1 MNNFTVAFSLSL
13 IFILFLFL
21 CRFLWLAPK
30 DKQQNDKN
38 EEKLSKTFVKDWVS
52 DGTRERRLGQGY
64 DRFRGVPLLT
74 FISTDSLSFSRLI
87 ILIATF
93 LPITQ
98 CTPNLTRPA
107 TAEVEECKRVSIS
120 FYRQTHRQ
128 TMASLTY
135 PSDPCPGSSR
145 GDRGPQIG
153 SSLPSHCSPFASCG
167 RLALAPPLSLSRSLS
182 LAVSRFLLPAAYV
195 LAVSLSAVSCFWPF
209 TRAAAGP
216 RPSLRP
222 PATSAPSAAS
232 AAAQQLSCRIAPEM
246 KFPLRLAFN
255 YFCSEFYCICCCR
268 ALPHFVALAQ
278 WLQHSLTFDRKQ
290 QWHLQAREWKRE
302 RDK

>member
-1 MNNFTVAFSLSL
+1 MERGRFCGGVAL
-13 IFILFLFL
+13 
-21 CRFLWLAPK
+21 
-30 DKQQNDKN
+30 
-38 EEKLSKTFVKDWVS
+38 
-52 DGTRERRLGQGY
+52 
-64 DRFRGVPLLT
+64 LLT

-87 ILIATF
+87 ILMATF

-98 CTPNLTRPA
+98 CTPNLTSPA
-107 TAEVEECKRVSIS
+107 TGECKRVSIS
-120 FYRQTHRQ
+120 FSTYICRVTI
-128 TMASLTY
+128 AY

-167 RLALAPPLSLSRSLS
+167 RLAPPLSLPLSRSGC
-182 LAVSRFLLPAAYV
+182 VCI

-216 RPSLRP
+216 RP
-222 PATSAPSAAS
+222 
-232 AAAQQLSCRIAPEM
+232 QQLSCRIAPEM

-255 YFCSEFYCICCCR
+255 YFCSKFYCICCCR

-278 WLQHSLTFDRKQ
+278 LLQH
-290 QWHLQAREWKRE
+290 
-302 RDK
+302 